1 MKTTLTK
8 LSILRQLSLD
18 KKMNRFI
25 YRILKNSKLSGDSMI
40 ALERLKNK
48 TTLLLDSI
56 VLIVIDLE
64 I

>member
-1 MKTTLTK
+1 MKKTLTK

-18 KKMNRFI
+18 KKMNRFV

>member
-1 MKTTLTK
+1 MKKTLTK